1 MLAFSGS
8 ELPNGSPVNPLEP
21 PGPLSKDSPAAV
33 GRQTTL
39 VSLVGAPAA
48 QTALITSMQ
57 QLAINGKVGLI
68 AKSRQQ
74 SLARGY
80 RYEPLTN
87 SWQSDRAAQ
96 THTDAAFRAL
106 AALGSEISFTV
117 VHKGTETRLG
127 IDRDL
132 DGAFDR
138 DEIDAGTDPADPM
151 SHPGGC
157 TQFVPAAPTSLVAN
171 VISAAQIALS
181 WSDNSNNED
190 GFQLDRALA
199 GSGQW
204 VTLGATVANATS
216 FQDTSAACGSAYDYR
231 VRALNCAGASGA
243 ALAGANSA
251 ACCATPVVYCSAK
264 VNGLGCTPSIG
275 SIGNSSAAAT
285 SGFSVLGSNVR
296 NSKNGLLFYGVNGR
310 AAAPFQGGT
319 LCVKAPIKR
328 APGTNSGGTPPP
340 ANNCSGVFALDM
352 NAFAAGMLGGN
363 PLAALSVVGTTV
375 NCQWWGRDP
384 GFAAPN
390 NTTLTDGL
398 EYVVCP

>member
-1 MLAFSGS
+1 
-8 ELPNGSPVNPLEP
+8 
-21 PGPLSKDSPAAV
+21 
-33 GRQTTL
+33 
-39 VSLVGAPAA
+39 
-48 QTALITSMQ
+48 
-57 QLAINGKVGLI
+57 
-68 AKSRQQ
+68 
-74 SLARGY
+74 
-80 RYEPLTN
+80 
-87 SWQSDRAAQ
+87 
-96 THTDAAFRAL
+96 
-106 AALGSEISFTV
+106 
-117 VHKGTETRLG
+117 
-127 IDRDL
+127 
-132 DGAFDR
+132 
-138 DEIDAGTDPADPM
+138 M